1 MGTQTM
7 GTQTMDPQTMRRRGA
22 LAESAHCLSLLGIG
36 RSAIWLFLG
45 LSFASIDLWGLYAFL
60 MVLMCGLVA
69 ETRQRTVVGRLSYL
83 EALPI
88 RASSRTLVE
97 LPEVAISGLF
107 IAGAARWHHFAPWS
121 ALTLWGCCAWA
132 IATSHFFPI
141 RRWLRVPVW
150 ILIVCAAPFVCLI
163 AFGPDGGDPSW
174 KRAAI
179 ASVVMAALGLAL
191 SPRSIRRPLA
201 RPATQI
207 VAGAAWPPARST
219 APSFRPKNSD
229 VGFGQLF
236 GFGMPYHTQWGLWL
250 IAIGNLALALAILGT
265 GVAITPNLS
274 WTMMPY
280 SAVPAVAAATS
291 PRSID
296 FLGSRPLRLR
306 RILATTVLPWF
317 LCALLLPLV
326 VFLRELAA
334 HSRSH
339 EISARMALLA
349 LTFLFLGG
357 IESPRGGSFTRR
369 AMAWVGPL
377 SPLALML
384 GMILTTP
391 PFRILPSPPS
401 WSIAALAVVSSVSWY
416 LRLPWRRLSIT
427 S

>member
-1 MGTQTM
+1 
-7 GTQTMDPQTMRRRGA
+7 MDTKTMRGRGA
-22 LAESAHCLSLLGIG
+22 PAEWARCLSLLGSG
-36 RSAIWLFLG
+36 RSAIWLFIG
-45 LSFASIDLWGLYAFL
+45 LSFTSIDLWGLYAFF
-60 MVLMCGLVA
+60 MVLMCGVA
-69 ETRQRTVVGRLSYL
+69 AEGRQRTIVDRLSYL

-97 LPEVAISGLF
+97 IPEIAMSGLF

-141 RRWLRVPVW
+141 RRWSRVPVW
-150 ILIVCAAPFVCLI
+150 ILIICAAPFVCMI

-179 ASVVMAALGLAL
+179 ASVVMAGLGLAL

-201 RPATQI
+201 RPTTQI
-207 VAGAAWPPARST
+207 VAGAAWPPARSA
-219 APSFRPKNSD
+219 APSFRPANSD

-236 GFGMPYHTQWGLWL
+236 GFGVPHHNQWVLWL
-250 IAIGNLALALAILGT
+250 IAIGSLTLAPVILSS
-265 GVAITPNLS
+265 GVATMPNVS
-274 WTMMPY
+274 WMMMPY
-280 SAVPAVAAATS
+280 AMIPFVAAATS
-291 PRSID
+291 PRTID

-306 RILATTVLPWF
+306 RIVATTVLPWF
-317 LCALLLPLV
+317 LCALLAPLV
-326 VFLRELAA
+326 AVLRELAA
-334 HSRSH
+334 PSRSH

-357 IESPRGGSFTRR
+357 IEPPRGGSLTRR

-391 PFRILPSPPS
+391 PFGILPNPPF
-401 WSIAALAVVSSVSWY
+401 WSVAALAVVSAVSWY